1 MPVKLT
7 PATPSANPKNALR
20 VKVEFMHGDADGYSN
35 ETFTI
40 QNVPQNEELIARIIE
55 GISTGLELIEEDS
68 YSVPFIMNDEDWNS
82 TNIDEETGIP
92 LVGAKLHFIH
102 EVPHKYY
109 IERQMKFGTVVEAN
123 EDVTIIESD
132 GTKYEIASGENN
144 IAPETAI
151 PIVVDGYQCRFT
163 IDGIEVRFEGE
174 GDHTCDNQHAASAS
188 FDGITYFDENG
199 TEFVVS
205 GY

>member
-7 PATPSANPKNALR
+7 PATPKNTLR
-20 VKVEFMHGDADGYSN
+20 VKVQFMHGDADGYTN
-35 ETFTI
+35 ETFSI
-40 QNVPQNEELIARIIE
+40 KNVPQNEELISRIIE
-55 GISTGLELIEEDS
+55 GISTGLDLMEEDS

-92 LVGAKLHFIH
+92 LVGEKLHFIH
-102 EVPHKYY
+102 EVPHTYY

-132 GTKYEIASGENN
+132 GIKYEIASGEDN

-151 PIVVDGYQCRFT
+151 PILIDGRSGKFT
-163 IDGIEVRFEGE
+163 IDGIEVRFEGQ
-174 GDHTCDNQHAASAS
+174 GDHTCDNQYAASS
-188 FDGITYFDENG
+188 SIDSITYFDANG
-199 TEFVVS
+199 TEFNVS

>member
-1 MPVKLT
+1 MTVKLT
-7 PATPSANPKNALR
+7 PATPSSKPKNALR

-40 QNVPQNEELIARIIE
+40 NNVPQNEELIARIIE
-55 GISTGLELIEEDS
+55 GISTGLDLMEEDS

-102 EVPHKYY
+102 EVHHTYY
-109 IERQMKFGTVVEAN
+109 IERQIKFGTVVEAN

-132 GTKYEIASGENN
+132 GTKYEITSGEDN
-144 IAPETAI
+144 IAPESAI
-151 PIVVDGYQCRFT
+151 PIIINGRDGKFT
-163 IDGIEVRFEGE
+163 IDGIEVRFEGQ
-174 GDHTCDNQHAASAS
+174 GDHTCDNQYAASS
-188 FDGITYFDENG
+188 RIDSITYFDANG
-199 TEFVVS
+199 TEFNVS